1 VSAEVIECL
10 DTVSVAKLA
19 NVNRSTLDYWVRT
32 GLVTPSL
39 RDLPGRRRTRL
50 WRVEDA
56 VVVRAVASL
65 RAAGCS
71 LQRVRQAARSIA
83 GSADALGSDATLYWD
98 GFDVLMIDH
107 EGVVE
112 SLLRYPGQRIFRPVA
127 LPLGVWD
134 SETKVIAQFIDSDD
148 LKTGRTYDTREE
160 ALRGQALRVARA

>member
-1 VSAEVIECL
+1 MSAEVIECL

-19 NVNRSTLDYWVRT
+19 SVNRSTLDYWVRT

-39 RDLPGRRRTRL
+39 RDVPGRRRTRL

-71 LQRVRQAARSIA
+71 LQRVRQAAQAIA

-98 GFDVLMIDH
+98 GFDVLMVDH
-107 EGVVE
+107 QGAVE
-112 SLLRYPGQRIFRPVA
+112 SLLRYPGQRVFRPVA
-127 LPLGVWD
+127 LPLGLWD
-134 SETKVIAQFIDSDD
+134 SESKSNARFISSDD
-148 LKTGRTYDTREE
+148 LKTGRASGTREE
-160 ALRGQALRVARA
+160 AERLRDLRAARA

>member
-10 DTVSVAKLA
+10 DTVIVARLA
-19 NVNRSTLDYWVRT
+19 GVNRSTLDYWVRT

-71 LQRVRQAARSIA
+71 LQRIRAAVQSIE

-98 GFDVLMIDH
+98 GFDVLKIDH
-107 EGVVE
+107 EGAVE
-112 SLLRYPGQRIFRPVA
+112 SLLRYPGQRVFRPVA
-127 LPLGVWD
+127 LPLGLWD
-134 SETKVIAQFIDSDD
+134 RETKSRASFIDSGD
-148 LKTGRTYDTREE
+148 LKTGRPFETREE
-160 ALRGQALRVARA
+160 AERVRDLRAARA